1 MTVLMLC
8 LIFSALMILITK
20 VPVAMAMA
28 DDGGYD
34 NRHPRVQQA
43 RLNGFGARALAAHQN
58 MIEAFPVFAAGVLLA
73 MVTGA
78 TGFWASMLAVV
89 FIVARIIYTI
99 FYLGDFP
106 ILRSMTW
113 TVGFA
118 ASVGLMVL
126 AVW

>member
-34 NRHPRVQQA
+34 NRHPRLQQA

-73 MVTGA
+73 LVTGT
-78 TGFWASMLAVV
+78 TGYWASILAVV
-89 FIVARIIYTI
+89 FVVARIIYTI
-99 FYLGDFP
+99 LYLADFP
-106 ILRSMTW
+106 VLRSMIW

-126 AVW
+126 AIW